1 MFSISSI
8 NKNVLNYL
16 YNCTTLFCKHLQ
28 TIGYIVNFN
37 IFGLSNSS
45 LGLIYLI
52 MESKRQQKFAGVIQ
66 EDLAA
71 IFQREGMTF
80 LPNTL
85 VTITKVR
92 VTPDLA
98 LARVFL
104 SFFNNTNTQVA
115 LQTIKL
121 HASEI
126 RYKLGARI
134 KDQVRIIPQLE
145 FFIDDTSEYV
155 ERMDKIFDKIHKEES
170 SSDNE

>member
-1 MFSISSI
+1 
-8 NKNVLNYL
+8 
-16 YNCTTLFCKHLQ
+16 
-28 TIGYIVNFN
+28 
-37 IFGLSNSS
+37 
-45 LGLIYLI
+45 

-66 EDLAA
+66 EDLAV
-71 IFQREGMTF
+71 IFQREGMNI

-98 LARVFL
+98 LARIFL
-104 SFFNNTNTQVA
+104 SFFNNANAQQA

-155 ERMDKIFDKIHKEES
+155 ERMDKIFDKIHKDERPGES
-170 SSDNE
+170 E

>member
-1 MFSISSI
+1 
-8 NKNVLNYL
+8 
-16 YNCTTLFCKHLQ
+16 
-28 TIGYIVNFN
+28 
-37 IFGLSNSS
+37 
-45 LGLIYLI
+45 

-66 EDLAA
+66 QDLAA
-71 IFQREGMTF
+71 IFQREGNNY

-98 LARVFL
+98 IARVFL
-104 SFFNNTNTQVA
+104 SFFNNANVQQA
-115 LQTIKL
+115 LQMVKS

-145 FFIDDTSEYV
+145 FFVDDTNEYV
-155 ERMDKIFDKIHKEES
+155 DRMDKIFDKISREERQK
-170 SSDNE
+170 DAE

>member
-1 MFSISSI
+1 
-8 NKNVLNYL
+8 
-16 YNCTTLFCKHLQ
+16 
-28 TIGYIVNFN
+28 
-37 IFGLSNSS
+37 
-45 LGLIYLI
+45 

-71 IFQREGMTF
+71 IFQREGMNY

-98 LARVFL
+98 IARIFL
-104 SFFNNTNTQVA
+104 SFFNNGNMAQA
-115 LQTIKL
+115 LHIIKS

-134 KDQVRIIPQLE
+134 KDQVRIVPQLE
-145 FFIDDTSEYV
+145 FFVDDTSEYV
-155 ERMDKIFDKIHKEES
+155 ERMDKIFDKLSKEERQPDS
-170 SSDNE
+170 E

>member
-1 MFSISSI
+1 
-8 NKNVLNYL
+8 
-16 YNCTTLFCKHLQ
+16 
-28 TIGYIVNFN
+28 
-37 IFGLSNSS
+37 
-45 LGLIYLI
+45 

-71 IFQREGMTF
+71 IFQREGMNY

-98 LARVFL
+98 IARIFL
-104 SFFNNTNTQVA
+104 SFFNNGNMAQA
-115 LQTIKL
+115 LHIIKS

-134 KDQVRIIPQLE
+134 KDQVRIVPQLE
-145 FFIDDTSEYV
+145 FFVDDTSEYV
-155 ERMDKIFDKIHKEES
+155 ERMDKIFDKISKEERQPDS
-170 SSDNE
+170 E